1 MSLVRVTRPRAPGK
15 KPPKA
20 KKKPPPTRDWD
31 STVHDLTV
39 HRATPEDMVRRHEIH
54 KSKNKALVHV
64 ELQERALKR
73 KWKKQKQGA
82 PDSLEKRKLALM
94 REILSDQYQLQD
106 VLERSDQAMAV
117 VKDLFGDAPRR
128 HTGFPNVTMAPHC
141 DLESSQC
148 PIVQKSDP
156 PTQLSILSESIMDP
170 QALNEVE
177 GEGSSNCQSEDSVN
191 EQDVSL
197 HFKSNIDT
205 NRLLHLLKEENAAG
219 ASQLWAEKQLRTPTP
234 SQKANVAVTPTTAL
248 PSSRD
253 AALNATR
260 VVQRVNSRLQNED
273 EEQTSDSS
281 YTVRQVLN
289 PNPRKQKQVS
299 TKVKRNHTA
308 QMASKPRRNDSL
320 ANAVSFE
327 LPSGNKSSLD
337 VLNRMIHEVEHEME
351 EYEQWTG
358 REVQR
363 MQNGHGLT
371 GFTVSLVNTLC
382 RLMRYLKESE
392 MQLRQEAT
400 MRQQLEGMLNEHRA
414 LIDALT
420 TEILLVREENAAIQ
434 KRLQQYM
441 VVTDEQLISLTQA
454 FKSLPV
460 TDPNRGQNPTDFG
473 VAVNSQEKPVL
484 YSTVPRTDIFRRE
497 NTLVFSQEELPVKL
511 PQWSSPPDTV
521 VAGSSLPAHMFQP
534 AVLLSPPRQKSIQE
548 FSPLQNVKRN
558 HTAQMASKPRRNDS
572 LANAVSFELPSG
584 NKSSLDVLNRMIHEV
599 EHEMEEYEQWTGRE
613 VQRMQNGHGLT
624 GFTVSLV
631 NTLCRLMRYLKESE
645 MQLRQEA
652 TMRQQLEGM
661 LNEHRALID
670 ALTTEILL
678 VREENAAIQKR
689 LQQYMVVTDEQLISL
704 TQAFKSLPVTD
715 PNRGQNPTDF
725 GVAVNSQE
733 KPVLY
738 STVPR
743 TDIFRRENT
752 LVFSQEELP
761 VKLPQWSSPPDTVV
775 AGSSL
780 PAHMF
785 QPAVLLSPPR
795 QKSIQEFSPL
805 QNALKKTVQTYP
817 ASHISPSMETTV
829 REPNWQKSS
838 SSSVGTQNTNEENR
852 LLTQRWRIPPTH
864 KDLESSLL
872 SDGQQGR
879 STLSPV
885 DRWAIAGSEDE
896 QKPSAPE
903 ERTQSN
909 DLLGQIAELTLQN
922 SVIKAQLSKFRDRSQ
937 EAGDGLH
944 QPVTMQNLNTSLGS
958 AMQGQTLPEVPKS
971 LEERIAELN
980 RQSAEARGKL
990 LQLIDQQKLAT
1001 VNPISP
1007 PVSPVLPPPIN
1018 WTENEKR
1025 TIEVSVPV
1033 AETMDS
1039 SKGDTP
1045 SPASGTSV
1053 RRSTGASSKTCSP
1066 LSTTSGSM
1074 KLTPVNQRTKV
1085 ERQREEGWFALSMHI
1100 M

>member
-1 MSLVRVTRPRAPGK
+1 MPALHLK
-15 KPPKA
+15 
-20 KKKPPPTRDWD
+20 

-54 KSKNKALVHV
+54 TSKNKALVHV

-73 KWKKQKQGA
+73 KWKKQRQGA
-82 PDSLEKRKLALM
+82 PDSLEKRKLTLM
-94 REILSDQYQLQD
+94 REILSDQYRLQD

-141 DLESSQC
+141 DLESSQG

-177 GEGSSNCQSEDSVN
+177 GEDSSNCQLEDSVN

-248 PSSRD
+248 PSSGA
-253 AALNATR
+253 AALNATK
-260 VVQRVNSRLQNED
+260 VVQRVHSRLQNED

-281 YTVRQVLN
+281 YAVRQVLN

-308 QMASKPRRNDSL
+308 QMASKQRRNDSL

-351 EYEQWTG
+351 EYERWTG

-400 MRQQLEGMLNEHRA
+400 MRQQLEEMLNEHRA

-460 TDPNRGQNPTDFG
+460 TDPNRGRSPTDVG
-473 VAVNSQEKPVL
+473 VAINSQEKPVL
-484 YSTVPRTDIFRRE
+484 YSTVPSTNIFRRE
-497 NTLVFSQEELPVKL
+497 STLVFSQEELPVKL

-534 AVLLSPPRQKSIQE
+534 AI
-548 FSPLQNVKRN
+548 
-558 HTAQMASKPRRNDS
+558 
-572 LANAVSFELPSG
+572 
-584 NKSSLDVLNRMIHEV
+584 
-599 EHEMEEYEQWTGRE
+599 
-613 VQRMQNGHGLT
+613 
-624 GFTVSLV
+624 
-631 NTLCRLMRYLKESE
+631 
-645 MQLRQEA
+645 
-652 TMRQQLEGM
+652 
-661 LNEHRALID
+661 
-670 ALTTEILL
+670 
-678 VREENAAIQKR
+678 
-689 LQQYMVVTDEQLISL
+689 
-704 TQAFKSLPVTD
+704 
-715 PNRGQNPTDF
+715 
-725 GVAVNSQE
+725 
-733 KPVLY
+733 
-738 STVPR
+738 
-743 TDIFRRENT
+743 
-752 LVFSQEELP
+752 
-761 VKLPQWSSPPDTVV
+761 
-775 AGSSL
+775 
-780 PAHMF
+780 
-785 QPAVLLSPPR
+785 LLSPPR

-852 LLTQRWRIPPTH
+852 LLAQRWRIPPTH

-903 ERTQSN
+903 EHTQSN

-937 EAGDGLH
+937 EGGDGLH
-944 QPVTMQNLNTSLGS
+944 QPVTKQNMNTSLGS

-1033 AETMDS
+1033 AESMDR

>member
-1 MSLVRVTRPRAPGK
+1 MGSLAAV
-15 KPPKA
+15 PPSVSFSSCARSLPPADEPSPLKGLCPWRTESRGIA
-20 KKKPPPTRDWD
+20 CGLILAAASSTPQGFVGPAVSVWGVETPQPLANLATLAKPPPG

-54 KSKNKALVHV
+54 KSKNKALVHM

-73 KWKKQKQGA
+73 KWKKQRQGA

-141 DLESSQC
+141 DLESSQG

-170 QALNEVE
+170 RALNEVE
-177 GEGSSNCQSEDSVN
+177 GEGSSNCQSEGSVN

-205 NRLLHLLKEENAAG
+205 NRFQCTLELSLMLIYRLLHLLKEENTAG

-248 PSSRD
+248 PSSGG
-253 AALNATR
+253 AALNATG
-260 VVQRVNSRLQNED
+260 VVQRVHSRLQNED

-299 TKVKRNHTA
+299 TKVKRNQTA
-308 QMASKPRRNDSL
+308 QMASKQRRNDSL

-337 VLNRMIHEVEHEME
+337 VLNHMIHEVEHEME
-351 EYEQWTG
+351 EYERWTG

-371 GFTVSLVNTLC
+371 GFTMSLVNTLC

-392 MQLRQEAT
+392 MQLRREAA
-400 MRQQLEGMLNEHRA
+400 MRQQLEGVLNEHRA

-454 FKSLPV
+454 FKSLPI
-460 TDPNRGQNPTDFG
+460 TDPNRGRSPTDFG
-473 VAVNSQEKPVL
+473 VPVNSQEKPVL
-484 YSTVPRTDIFRRE
+484 YSTVPRTDLFRRE
-497 NTLVFSQEELPVKL
+497 DTLVFSQEELPVKL
-511 PQWSSPPDTV
+511 HQWSSPPDAV
-521 VAGSSLPAHMFQP
+521 VAGSSLPAHVFQP

-548 FSPLQNVKRN
+548 F
-558 HTAQMASKPRRNDS
+558 
-572 LANAVSFELPSG
+572 
-584 NKSSLDVLNRMIHEV
+584 
-599 EHEMEEYEQWTGRE
+599 
-613 VQRMQNGHGLT
+613 
-624 GFTVSLV
+624 
-631 NTLCRLMRYLKESE
+631 
-645 MQLRQEA
+645 
-652 TMRQQLEGM
+652 
-661 LNEHRALID
+661 
-670 ALTTEILL
+670 
-678 VREENAAIQKR
+678 
-689 LQQYMVVTDEQLISL
+689 
-704 TQAFKSLPVTD
+704 
-715 PNRGQNPTDF
+715 
-725 GVAVNSQE
+725 
-733 KPVLY
+733 
-738 STVPR
+738 
-743 TDIFRRENT
+743 
-752 LVFSQEELP
+752 
-761 VKLPQWSSPPDTVV
+761 PP
-775 AGSSL
+775 
-780 PAHMF
+780 F
-785 QPAVLLSPPR
+785 
-795 QKSIQEFSPL
+795 

-817 ASHISPSMETTV
+817 ASHISPSMETTE

-838 SSSVGTQNTNEENR
+838 PSSAGTQNTNEENR
-852 LLTQRWRIPPTH
+852 LLTQRWRIPPIH

-879 STLSPV
+879 STLSPM
-885 DRWAIAGSEDE
+885 DRWAIAGSGEE

-903 ERTQSN
+903 EHTQSN

-944 QPVTMQNLNTSLGS
+944 QPITMQNMNTSLGS

-971 LEERIAELN
+971 F
-980 RQSAEARGKL
+980 AEARGKL

-1007 PVSPVLPPPIN
+1007 PVSPILPPPIN
-1018 WTENEKR
+1018 WTG
-1025 TIEVSVPV
+1025 
-1033 AETMDS
+1033 M
-1039 SKGDTP
+1039 
-1045 SPASGTSV
+1045 
-1053 RRSTGASSKTCSP
+1053 
-1066 LSTTSGSM
+1066 
-1074 KLTPVNQRTKV
+1074 
-1085 ERQREEGWFALSMHI
+1085 
-1100 M
+1100 